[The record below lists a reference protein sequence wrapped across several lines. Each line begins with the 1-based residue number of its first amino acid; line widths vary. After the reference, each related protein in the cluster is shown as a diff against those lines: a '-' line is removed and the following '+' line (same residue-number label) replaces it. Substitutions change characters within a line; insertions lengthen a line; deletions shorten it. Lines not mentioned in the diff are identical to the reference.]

1 MWDAAKNCTGLVSFQ
16 KRVYWDAPTRDKKK
30 DKKPQKGGVNIDLSA
45 QDGAEWIKV
54 STVTEGRLVRELA
67 EKGYN
72 ANDSSDEDDS
82 GEIDEDDMVELV
94 KTAHDLRKASQSTR
108 VRYKVVIPD
117 KSFLPL
123 YHIFFQFHRCASGL
137 FSRKYFYLTVTDEE
151 LALMALTAPSNSL
164 YPPEN

>member
-30 DKKPQKGGVNIDLSA
+30 KDKKPQKGGVNVDLSA

-72 ANDSSDEDDS
+72 VNDSSEEDDAGDMDEDDL
-82 GEIDEDDMVELV
+82 IELV
-94 KTAHDLRKASQSTR
+94 KTAHDLRKASRSIR

-117 KSFLPL
+117 E
-123 YHIFFQFHRCASGL
+123 IFC
-137 FSRKYFYLTVTDEE
+137 
-151 LALMALTAPSNSL
+151 PSIIS
-164 YPPEN
+164 

>member
-72 ANDSSDEDDS
+72 ANDSSDEDDAR
-82 GEIDEDDMVELV
+82 EIDEDDMVELV

-108 VRYKVVIPD
+108 VRYKVVIPFYPFII
-117 KSFLPL
+117 SFFNLIDALVISSPE
-123 YHIFFQFHRCASGL
+123 HIFA
-137 FSRKYFYLTVTDEE
+137 
-151 LALMALTAPSNSL
+151 
-164 YPPEN
+164 